1 MQWKKERDNLSKNV
15 KLFFGLWK
23 KKKSLII
30 LNCIFALLFKET
42 VIWISR
48 FIEIT

>member
-23 KKKSLII
+23 KKKPDY
-30 LNCIFALLFKET
+30 FKLHICFT
-42 VIWISR
+42 I
-48 FIEIT
+48 